1 MRFLSLYLSVLHASG
16 SFCCVGRWLYDCGAS
31 IGRLRKLGSL
41 LRLWATI
48 AGLFPKY
55 AETNLFLD
63 LLGHE
68 MLRADVML
76 EAAYFKHLFLP
87 TLFYRNP
94 TS

>member
-1 MRFLSLYLSVLHASG
+1 MIVRVCFGNFFNKVVVDLCFRFVFYALSVTLFIGLHASG

-55 AETNLFLD
+55 AETNLFLES
-63 LLGHE
+63 LIVAG
-68 MLRADVML
+68 
-76 EAAYFKHLFLP
+76 
-87 TLFYRNP
+87 
-94 TS
+94 S